1 MIFPLKLIIILIA
14 FLAFQNC
21 ENEKTVEQRD
31 GLIIYQENQISWVR
45 NFEPLNP
52 VSICRW
58 PTRGGIY
65 ETLFLGNP
73 VTTEWIP
80 WLATSYEWKN
90 NNEKLIFTIRPN
102 VKWSDGRPFSAH
114 DVAYTFNLL
123 KNYPTLDTRNMW
135 EYLESVSVV
144 SDSLVEVNFKRLYVP
159 GFEALAGAYIVPKHI
174 WSALEDPLNFS
185 NENPVGTGPYTEVL
199 RFNSQVWEL
208 GKNQNY
214 WQPGKPHV
222 EKLTFPTFSS
232 NEQTTLALL
241 SGKLDW
247 GGAFIPAI
255 QRIFVDKDPKHHHYW
270 FRNTGHSTFLHTN
283 TKDPI
288 LKDSNIR
295 KAISYAINR
304 DQVVRVGMYDYTT
317 PAHVTSLS
325 GPMSKWHSPEI
336 NEKENWTAFNLEKAN
351 DLLDNAGYEWKNKKS
366 RVNKDGAP
374 IEFDIIVVS
383 GWSDWVR
390 SAQVISQNL
399 KKAIENLNAIRS
411 NFTIFLD
418 ADGSYSFD
426 DVKKIIS
433 GLEDGADVVSGSRFL
448 GQKRRPK
455 GMSVMHNFGNH
466 FLSLISS
473 IRNRRKISDLCTGLW
488 GFSNDSISSISIQS
502 KGFDLEA
509 EIAGLVRRKKLT
521 HVEVPVEWSQRKGG
535 TSKLRSIRDGSIILL
550 RIIMT

>member
-1 MIFPLKLIIILIA
+1 MILHLKLIIILITS
-14 FLAFQNC
+14 LTFQNC
-21 ENEKTVEQRD
+21 GDKEAVEQRD

-90 NNEKLIFTIRPN
+90 NNEKLVFTIRPN
-102 VKWSDGRPFSAH
+102 VKWSDGHPFSAY

-123 KNYPTLDTRNMW
+123 KDYPTLDTRNMW

-144 SDSLVEVNFKRLYVP
+144 SDTLVEVNFKRLYVP
-159 GFEALAGAYIVPKHI
+159 GFEALAGAYIVPKHV
-174 WSALEDPLNFS
+174 WSALEDPLNYS

-222 EKLTFPTFSS
+222 KKLVFPTFSS

-241 SGKLDW
+241 SGGLDW

-255 QRIFVDKDPKHHHYW
+255 QRIFVDKNPKYHHYW

-288 LKDSNIR
+288 LKDLNVR

-304 DQVVRVGMYDYTT
+304 EQVVRVGMYDYTT

-336 NEKENWTAFNLEKAN
+336 NEKENWTTFNLEKAN
-351 DLLDNAGYEWKNKKS
+351 ELLDNAGYKWKNKKD
-366 RVNKDGAP
+366 RINKDGTP

-399 KKAIENLNAIRS
+399 RKIGIKATVRTYDVGAWIVRMQQGEFQLAIGWADKGTTPYNFFKSMMFSEYVKPIGETADINWHRFGLREADSLIKEFEKTSDIKEMESIIYKLQHLFIENAPGIPLFTELSWAEYNSKYFIGFPNAENPYGPLSPNESGFVLALLNI
-411 NFTIFLD
+411 
-418 ADGSYSFD
+418 
-426 DVKKIIS
+426 KK
-433 GLEDGADVVSGSRFL
+433 R
-448 GQKRRPK
+448 
-455 GMSVMHNFGNH
+455 
-466 FLSLISS
+466 
-473 IRNRRKISDLCTGLW
+473 
-488 GFSNDSISSISIQS
+488 
-502 KGFDLEA
+502 
-509 EIAGLVRRKKLT
+509 
-521 HVEVPVEWSQRKGG
+521 
-535 TSKLRSIRDGSIILL
+535 
-550 RIIMT
+550 